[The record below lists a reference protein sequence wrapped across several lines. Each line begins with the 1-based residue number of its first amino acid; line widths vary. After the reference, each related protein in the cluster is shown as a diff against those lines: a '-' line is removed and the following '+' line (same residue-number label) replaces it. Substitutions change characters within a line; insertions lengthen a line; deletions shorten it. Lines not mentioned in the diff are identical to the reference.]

1 MQWPRS
7 SPRSGVPIGHGAVS
21 DLRYGKSKSSRSSVL
36 SECGAAGQE
45 GSHSSPR
52 FRHAARW
59 TRKTGRV
66 YIIVHTAHLSQCSLT
81 EIDPTRLQ
89 CTDKERNASQ
99 KLSTSHDHS
108 SAKLYTERLYCS
120 HSIAHSHRA
129 TQGGAAPTVSL
140 SHCAVSAFK
149 ACRRS
154 RALTV
159 TRRQERE
166 ATAPSSERSVPG
178 SGAAPARHHPRR
190 PPPRSVRSLDRTHQR

>member
-1 MQWPRS
+1 MALQGP
-7 SPRSGVPIGHGAVS
+7 GG
-21 DLRYGKSKSSRSSVL
+21 LTFFTTL
-36 SECGAAGQE
+36 Q
-45 GSHSSPR
+45 
-52 FRHAARW
+52 AR
-59 TRKTGRV
+59 
-66 YIIVHTAHLSQCSLT
+66 CSLDAQNGSSLHHSPHRT
-81 EIDPTRLQ
+81 PQPVLTHRDRPYSPTVY
-89 CTDKERNASQ
+89 TDKERNASQ

-108 SAKLYTERLYCS
+108 SAKLYTERLHCS